1 LRIVLQIVS
10 LVAVRVRS
18 LAVCVALCTLAAAT
32 GGWSSCRDS
41 SANVPEP
48 QPSSLAQTS
57 EVKDVTLPGIDT
69 SAMTPRERREY
80 SSLVS
85 DLFAPCPNVPVSVAQ
100 CVQEKRACG
109 GCVQAA
115 KWIARAVRAG
125 LPEQQIQTAFKERF
139 DPAGMKHLPLEGS
152 PNKGPESAPVTIVE
166 FADFECPHCRA
177 AVPELDAVMAAHPDQ
192 VRLVYK
198 FTVLP
203 MHVHAEAAAR
213 AAFAAG
219 QQGKFWEME
228 HLLFERQ
235 EHLEQADL
243 ERYAHMLRLDLA
255 KWKVDMDSAAA
266 KERLAQD
273 RKLADDLK
281 LKGTPTIYINGREL
295 SIEEEEPLEERVASE
310 LGLAPAPASGQA
322 APPGSGSAVPPGAT
336 TAPAAS
342 GSGAAAPV
350 PPASAKPR

>member
-1 LRIVLQIVS
+1 LRIVLK
-10 LVAVRVRS
+10 
-18 LAVCVALCTLAAAT
+18 LATLSVLAAAT
-32 GGWSSCRDS
+32 GAWSSCRDS

-48 QPSSLAQTS
+48 QSSSVAQAS

-109 GCVQAA
+109 TCVQAA
-115 KWIARAVRAG
+115 KWIARGVRAG

-139 DPAGMKHLPLEGS
+139 DPAGMKKLPLDGS
-152 PNKGPESAPVTIVE
+152 PSKGPETAPVTIVE

-177 AVPELDAVMAAHPDQ
+177 AVPELDATIAAHPDKI
-192 VRLVYK
+192 RLVYK
-198 FTVLP
+198 FAVLP
-203 MHVHAEAAAR
+203 MHVHAEPAAR

-235 EHLEQADL
+235 EHLEQGDL
-243 ERYAHMLRLDLA
+243 ERYAHMLKLDVA
-255 KWKVDMDSAAA
+255 KWKSDMDSAAA
-266 KERLAQD
+266 KDRLEQD
-273 RKLADDLK
+273 RKLADELK

-295 SIEEEEPLEERVASE
+295 AIEEDEPLEERVASE
-310 LGLAPAPASGQA
+310 LGLGPAAPGSAQPSSSASAPASA
-322 APPGSGSAVPPGAT
+322 AG
-336 TAPAAS
+336 TA
-342 GSGAAAPV
+342 
-350 PPASAKPR
+350 ASAKPR